1 MSDGMSIINTLITDR
16 TQADVDRVKQL
27 AAKGWQNMIDEEK
40 TEWNGELKG
49 TYNASDLNRVES
61 AVKYLSEL
69 LAELPNAL
77 KAYAEQRGVHWDAFF
92 DVPYDATA
100 YGVTVKTDWVMSDI
114 PTPSD
119 MVRYLANV
127 VLLRNALQ
135 YATAD
140 LPSGMD
146 NLTHD
151 GANAIEQALKGLDT
165 AIATLRYATER
176 YIDNTAAAWFY
187 SGEIYAGEVT
197 A

>member
-1 MSDGMSIINTLITDR
+1 MSIIETLITDR
-16 TQADVDRVKQL
+16 NALDVLDLKNLLSIPYEKWTEEQKEKFNL
-27 AAKGWQNMIDEEK
+27 GNSKGA
-40 TEWNGELKG
+40 
-49 TYNASDLNRVES
+49 YNASDLNRVES
-61 AVKYLSEL
+61 AVLYLTNILTSLPDEL
-69 LAELPNAL
+69 KL
-77 KAYAEQRGVHWDAFF
+77 YATAKGVSWDAFF
-92 DVPYDATA
+92 DVPYDPTA
-100 YGVTVKTDWVMSDI
+100 YGVTVKTDWVMEDI

-151 GANAIEQALKGLDT
+151 GANAIEKALVGLDE
-165 AIATLRYATER
+165 AIEAFNSLTEKH
-176 YIDNTAAAWFY
+176 IDNTAAAWFY
-187 SGEIYAGEVT
+187 SGDIYTGEVT